1 MDSLSLWLALAPSQ
15 VEELRSRRR
24 VPADI
29 TFSRIDLSSSEA
41 PVGRPS
47 DVHQCYEYSFWEFK
61 ILKLEITALGYF
73 RKMEAGILEKV
84 SPGEFRWYGTML
96 PEERDEKGQLLYRLI
111 EPRRPPILLL
121 NVTVL
126 RTECFVVV

>member
-29 TFSRIDLSSSEA
+29 TFSRIDLSSSQA

-47 DVHQCYEYSFWEFK
+47 DVHQCYEYSQD
-61 ILKLEITALGYF
+61 LETGNYCVGVLSKDGSWHLGEGES
-73 RKMEAGILEKV
+73 RRV
-84 SPGEFRWYGTML
+84 SMVWYYT
-96 PEERDEKGQLLYRLI
+96 P
-111 EPRRPPILLL
+111 
-121 NVTVL
+121 
-126 RTECFVVV
+126 